1 MKTKDILKM
10 KGTQKNRLWNYHKN
24 SFSENNKWQ
33 HMVEDIF
40 AGFPPQ
46 VKKRKHIRISDHNIL
61 PVQSSNFIDTKWLL
75 VVQSCPTLCDH
86 VVCP

>member
-33 HMVEDIF
+33 HMVKDIF
-40 AGFPPQ
+40 AAFPPQ
-46 VKKRKHIRISDHNIL
+46 VKKRKRIRNSDHNIL
-61 PVQSSNFIDTKWLL
+61 PVQSSNL
-75 VVQSCPTLCDH
+75 
-86 VVCP
+86 